1 MYCLRQLQRVQRQRK
16 NIKVRH
22 VSGFTRPYDCVLFDD
37 FSELAQTL
45 VEAVMLRQTFAII
58 PADNIDISRGYRLEY
73 LTQ

>member
-1 MYCLRQLQRVQRQRK
+1 MYCLRQLQQVQRQRK

-22 VSGFTRPYDCVLFDD
+22 VSGFTRPCDCVLFDA

-58 PADNIDISRGYRLEY
+58 PADNIDISRGYRLEC